1 LINQLINQSI
11 NHNNQLIDHL
21 IDFARHAKT
30 SVFLEEYWCFICGR
44 ELGRRDAFST
54 GCRAGALQKVAQTP
68 LKPLVL
74 RVVHF
79 GRGGHQEVV
88 KNDSRMEI
96 ERIR

>member
-1 LINQLINQSI
+1 MFSQQSSIHPINQSFNQSI
-11 NHNNQLIDHL
+11 NYLIDV
-21 IDFARHAKT
+21 KT